1 MVEMMVQ
8 VSITALFAWQMQMQ
22 QVFIVNGRWR
32 DQSCTSSVLHVYTL
46 ATFLSAL
53 YSHYS
58 QLQLVIPSLTGLS
71 TDFGALAPL
80 IDDELTEWSHLC
92 S

>member
-58 QLQLVIPSLTGLS
+58 QLQLASPSYCLS
-71 TDFGALAPL
+71 TDFGALCP
-80 IDDELTEWSHLC
+80 SHRRRAH
-92 S
+92 